1 MPREAGCS
9 SRVIGSSGGSSAN
22 RWLIVAGAGLVIL
35 AFVARMLLD
44 IGHTKVSDLVGVVR
58 PDTTNPATA
67 PAPAPAPAPADTI
80 VTPPAAQPVA
90 TETQASTAPDTSPRP
105 APPASPT
112 TPSRVAPAQSAA
124 PQATSRPGADS
135 LTGPKGTHAVVAK
148 PPPVLR
154 MDTTTPG
161 SRYVVQI
168 GAFGSEANA
177 AKLGER
183 ASALGY
189 QATVVPQ
196 VRGDATLYL
205 VRVIRAGSAAD
216 ARTVSDSLAKALGVT
231 AVVLR
236 PGQ

>member
-1 MPREAGCS
+1 MFE
-9 SRVIGSSGGSSAN
+9 SRHRSSGGSAN

-44 IGHTKVSDLVGVVR
+44 IGHTKVSDLAGVLR
-58 PDTTNPATA
+58 PDTTNPNPAAA
-67 PAPAPAPAPADTI
+67 PAPAADTI
-80 VTPPAAQPVA
+80 ATPPAAQPVA
-90 TETQASTAPDTSPRP
+90 TDTQASTAPDSSPMP
-105 APPASPT
+105 APPASPA
-112 TPSRVAPAQSAA
+112 TPSNVAPAQPAA
-124 PQATSRPGADS
+124 AQAASRPGADS
-135 LTGPKGTHAVVAK
+135 STGPKGTHAVVAK

-168 GAFGSEANA
+168 GAFSSEANA
-177 AKLGER
+177 AKLGEQ

-189 QATVVPQ
+189 KATVVPQ

>member
-1 MPREAGCS
+1 MFE
-9 SRVIGSSGGSSAN
+9 SRHRGGGGSSAN

-44 IGHTKVSDLVGVVR
+44 IGHTKVSDLAGVLR
-58 PDTTNPATA
+58 PDTAKAAATSA
-67 PAPAPAPAPADTI
+67 PAPTPTDTAG
-80 VTPPAAQPVA
+80 T
-90 TETQASTAPDTSPRP
+90 DTFP
-105 APPASPT
+105 APPAAAQPPAS
-112 TPSRVAPAQSAA
+112 TPPDTATNPASLAPPATPPKVSTS
-124 PQATSRPGADS
+124 QATASPGTAPS
-135 LTGPKGTHAVVAK
+135 STAPTGTHVTVAK

-168 GAFGSEANA
+168 GAFGTEANA
-177 AKLGER
+177 AKLSQR

-189 QATVVPQ
+189 EATVVPQ

-205 VRVIRAGSAAD
+205 VRVVRAGSPAD
-216 ARTVSDSLAKALGVT
+216 ARIVSDSLANTLGVK

-236 PGQ
+236 PDQ

>member
-1 MPREAGCS
+1 MV
-9 SRVIGSSGGSSAN
+9 RVHLTRRAAALIPGHEHSA
-22 RWLIVAGAGLVIL
+22 VADRGFAH
-35 AFVARMLLD
+35 AA
-44 IGHTKVSDLVGVVR
+44 
-58 PDTTNPATA
+58 
-67 PAPAPAPAPADTI
+67 
-80 VTPPAAQPVA
+80 VT
-90 TETQASTAPDTSPRP
+90 
-105 APPASPT
+105 
-112 TPSRVAPAQSAA
+112 
-124 PQATSRPGADS
+124 
-135 LTGPKGTHAVVAK
+135 K

-161 SRYVVQI
+161 NRYVVPI
-168 GAFGSEANA
+168 GAFSSEANA
-177 AKLGER
+177 AKLGEQ

-189 QATVVPQ
+189 PATVVPQ

>member
-1 MPREAGCS
+1 MFE
-9 SRVIGSSGGSSAN
+9 SRHRSGGGGSAN
-22 RWLIVAGAGLVIL
+22 PWLIVAGAGLVIL

-44 IGHTKVSDLVGVVR
+44 IGHTKVSDLAGILR
-58 PDTTNPATA
+58 ADTANSTDTTP
-67 PAPAPAPAPADTI
+67 PAPGPAPADS
-80 VTPPAAQPVA
+80 VSAPSEAPVIPGSPSP
-90 TETQASTAPDTSPRP
+90 ESTANRSSSPLASPPKASAPEP
-105 APPASPT
+105 APS
-112 TPSRVAPAQSAA
+112 
-124 PQATSRPGADS
+124 QATAPPSSA
-135 LTGPKGTHAVVAK
+135 PKGTHVTVAK

-177 AKLGER
+177 TKLRQR

-189 QATVVPQ
+189 EATVVPQ

-205 VRVIRAGSAAD
+205 VRVIRAGSPAD
-216 ARTVSDSLAKALGVT
+216 ARTVSDSLANTLGVT

-236 PGQ
+236 PEP

>member
-1 MPREAGCS
+1 MFE
-9 SRVIGSSGGSSAN
+9 SRYRGGGGSSAN

-44 IGHTKVSDLVGVVR
+44 IGHTKVSDLAGVLR
-58 PDTTNPATA
+58 PDTAKA
-67 PAPAPAPAPADTI
+67 AASSAPAPAPADT
-80 VTPPAAQPVA
+80 VGA
-90 TETQASTAPDTSPRP
+90 DTFP
-105 APPASPT
+105 APPAAAQLPAATPPDTATNPASPAPPA
-112 TPSRVAPAQSAA
+112 TPPKVSTS
-124 PQATSRPGADS
+124 QATASPGSAPS
-135 LTGPKGTHAVVAK
+135 STAPTGTHVTVAK

-177 AKLGER
+177 AKLGQR

-189 QATVVPQ
+189 EATVVPQ

-205 VRVIRAGSAAD
+205 VRVVRAGSPAD
-216 ARTVSDSLAKALGVT
+216 ARIVSDSLANTLGVK

-236 PGQ
+236 PDQ

>member
-1 MPREAGCS
+1 MFK
-9 SRVIGSSGGSSAN
+9 SRYRGGGGSSAN
-22 RWLIVAGAGLVIL
+22 RWLVVAGAGLVIL

-44 IGHTKVSDLVGVVR
+44 IGHTKVSDLAGVLR
-58 PDTTNPATA
+58 PDTAKAAATSAPAPTPADTVGPDTFPASPAAAQRPASTPPDTATNPA
-67 PAPAPAPAPADTI
+67 
-80 VTPPAAQPVA
+80 
-90 TETQASTAPDTSPRP
+90 SP
-105 APPASPT
+105 APPA
-112 TPSRVAPAQSAA
+112 TPPKVSMS
-124 PQATSRPGADS
+124 QATASPGTAPS
-135 LTGPKGTHAVVAK
+135 STPPTGTHVTVAK

-177 AKLGER
+177 AKLGQR

-189 QATVVPQ
+189 EATVVPQ

-205 VRVIRAGSAAD
+205 VRVVRAGSPAD
-216 ARTVSDSLAKALGVT
+216 ARIVSDSLANTLGVK

-236 PGQ
+236 PDQ